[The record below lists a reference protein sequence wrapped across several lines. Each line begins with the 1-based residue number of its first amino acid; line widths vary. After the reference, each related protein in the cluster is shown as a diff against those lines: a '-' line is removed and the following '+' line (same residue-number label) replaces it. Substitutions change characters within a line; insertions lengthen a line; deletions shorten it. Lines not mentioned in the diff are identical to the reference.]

1 MTMELKAV
9 NTHLTDE
16 ELFTLAV
23 PPVGE
28 PEALPRHLSE
38 CFRCSR
44 ALQEWKLA
52 VREIADEDT
61 EALDRRTPAE
71 WEGLENETIAAMRRA
86 GHNRRAPALKWAA
99 SIAACLVLGVLL
111 FPAIRRSAR
120 DTSGR
125 AATAT
130 VAVAAQDQKD
140 DALLRDV
147 ARLSQG
153 EDSGSWSTLAPEP
166 GSPMG
171 TEEEELL

>member
-1 MTMELKAV
+1 MELKAV
-9 NTHLTDE
+9 NAHLTDA

-38 CFRCSR
+38 CFKCSR

-61 EALDRRTPAE
+61 EAMDRRTPAE

-86 GHNRRAPALKWAA
+86 GRNRRAPALQWAV
-99 SIAACLVLGVLL
+99 SIAACLLLGALL
-111 FPAIRRSAR
+111 LPAIRKGGNGASR
-120 DTSGR
+120 R
-125 AATAT
+125 AAA
-130 VAVAAQDQKD
+130 ALAAQDQKD

-147 ARLSQG
+147 ARLSRG
-153 EDSGSWSTLAPEP
+153 EDGGSWNTLAPEP
-166 GSPMG
+166 GAVGGP
-171 TEEEELL
+171 EEEQL

>member
-1 MTMELKAV
+1 MNMELKAV
-9 NTHLTDE
+9 NPHLTDA

-71 WEGLENETIAAMRRA
+71 WEGLENATIRKAVRDILDGLALET
-86 GHNRRAPALKWAA
+86 
-99 SIAACLVLGVLL
+99 
-111 FPAIRRSAR
+111 
-120 DTSGR
+120 
-125 AATAT
+125 
-130 VAVAAQDQKD
+130 
-140 DALLRDV
+140 LR
-147 ARLSQG
+147 
-153 EDSGSWSTLAPEP
+153 TL
-166 GSPMG
+166 
-171 TEEEELL
+171 

>member
-1 MTMELKAV
+1 MELKTV
-9 NTHLTDE
+9 NPHLNDA

-38 CFRCSR
+38 CFHCSR

-86 GHNRRAPALKWAA
+86 AGNRRAPALQWAV
-99 SIAACLVLGVLL
+99 SIAACLLLGVLAL
-111 FPAIRRSAR
+111 PAIRKSAGGAQSA
-120 DTSGR
+120 SGR
-125 AATAT
+125 TAAA
-130 VAVAAQDQKD
+130 AMAAQDQKD

-147 ARLSQG
+147 ARLSRG
-153 EDSGSWSTLAPEP
+153 DDSGSWSTLAPEP
-166 GSPMG
+166 GAARG
-171 TEEEELL
+171 TEEEQL